1 MKISAF
7 TTDELNL
14 LREKCS
20 FTDNESK
27 CFEMKAKDATDIEI
41 AFALNVSD
49 STVSV
54 IKRKMRTKIDEV
66 LRAYVRKANYP
77 QQYPSC
83 HNCQQRVLHTM
94 AEWAKLPD
102 FISVK
107 GQEYVYTDYR
117 TEGSVNYPRS
127 KMGDGVHYVSDLP
140 FYTSCITEEDL
151 ERWDNKPDTNC
162 NDFGAVIGI
171 DDKYAGDDRFKF
183 PSDGYLMLEF
193 DNSDDYAKVF
203 IYGAS
208 GVMSFEFEKPPYIN
222 IHSKEVFVRK
232 GMRCEYHDA
241 SKGAHIKFV
250 PLV

>member
-7 TTDELNL
+7 TTDELDLFRN
-14 LREKCS
+14 KCS
-20 FTDNESK
+20 FTDNERQ
-27 CFEMKAKDATDIEI
+27 CFEMKVKDATDIEI

-66 LRAYVRKANYP
+66 LRTYVRKANYP
-77 QQYPSC
+77 QNY
-83 HNCQQRVLHTM
+83 QQCNGCKPPISHTM
-94 AEWAKLPD
+94 TEWAKLPD
-102 FISVK
+102 MISIK
-107 GQEYVYTDYR
+107 GQEYIYEDYR
-117 TEGSVNYPRS
+117 TEGDINYPRA
-127 KMGDGVHYVSDLP
+127 KMGDGVHYISELP
-140 FYTSCITEEDL
+140 FYTSCITEEDI
-151 ERWDNKPDTNC
+151 ERWDNKPDTTC
-162 NDFGAVIGI
+162 NDFGTVVDI
-171 DDKYAGDDRFKF
+171 DDKYKGEDRFKF

-193 DNSDDYAKVF
+193 DGSDDYAKVF

-208 GVMSFEFEKPPYIN
+208 GTMSFAFEKPPYIN

-241 SKGAHIKFV
+241 SKGAHVKFV